1 MFVPWT
7 DFSPDEQQEL
17 QASGLA
23 DDQRDRVPV
32 LGVIGHHLK
41 QVQTNVQH
49 VTQMETLA
57 LALCEW
63 AETAGGRIPAP
74 ATLKVSAR
82 EGTYDVRL
90 AIDPPKGAKK
100 KSKA

>member
-1 MFVPWT
+1 
-7 DFSPDEQQEL
+7 
-17 QASGLA
+17 
-23 DDQRDRVPV
+23 VPV
-32 LGVIGHHLK
+32 LAVIGDDFE

-49 VTQMETLA
+49 VTQMETVA

-63 AETAGGRIPAP
+63 AATAVGRPLSP
-74 ATLKVSAR
+74 ATLKIAAR

-90 AIDPPKGAKK
+90 AMAPPKGAKK